1 MRQILLVLLFA
12 SLSLLFSCGESMGD
26 KTILPSSTGKYGEV
40 LVIVDTLYENGATG
54 EELKSIFFKAMPGLP
69 QQESQFRMASVAPQ
83 SFKSILKRSRNILKL
98 NIGNGKKTAIKLEED
113 IWAKDQLMIH
123 ITASSDEN
131 AARVLEK
138 NRQTIRD
145 YFNEREVERLKK
157 QFSIKP
163 QIALMEELEK
173 NDHVRLIIPPGFVKM
188 SCESNG
194 CWFKKEKSIGEH
206 QIIQGIMLY
215 SYPYESDS
223 VFALSEMI
231 DKRDVF
237 TLPNVQGSRDS
248 SFMIVYE
255 EYVPTTKEIN
265 LNGLYA
271 LEYRGLWNMQNDFMG
286 GPFLHYTFVDEKRN
300 KVINLDGFV
309 YAPKFNKREYLRELE
324 AIMKTARIVND

>member
-1 MRQILLVLLFA
+1 M
-12 SLSLLFSCGESMGD
+12 LFSCGEVIGD

-54 EELKSIFFKAMPGLP
+54 EELENIFFKAMPGLP

-83 SFKSILKRSRNILKL
+83 GFKSILKRSRNILKL
-98 NIGNGKKTAIKLEED
+98 NIGSGKKTAIKLEED
-113 IWAKDQLMIH
+113 VWAKDQLMIH

-131 AARVLEK
+131 AARILEK
-138 NRQTIRD
+138 NTQTIRD

-157 QFSIKP
+157 QFNIKP
-163 QIALMEELEK
+163 QRELMEELEK
-173 NDHVRLIIPPGFVKM
+173 DYHVKLTIPPGFVKM
-188 SCESNG
+188 SCEKNG
-194 CWFKKEKSIGEH
+194 CWLKKEKSIGEH
-206 QIIQGIMLY
+206 QIIQGVMLY
-215 SYPYESDS
+215 AYPYESDS
-223 VFALSEMI
+223 ALVLSEMI
-231 DKRDVF
+231 NRRNVF

-248 SFMIVYE
+248 SFMTVYE
-255 EYVPTTKEIN
+255 EYIPTSKEIN

-300 KVINLDGFV
+300 QVINLDGFV

-324 AIMKTARIVND
+324 AIMKTARLIKD